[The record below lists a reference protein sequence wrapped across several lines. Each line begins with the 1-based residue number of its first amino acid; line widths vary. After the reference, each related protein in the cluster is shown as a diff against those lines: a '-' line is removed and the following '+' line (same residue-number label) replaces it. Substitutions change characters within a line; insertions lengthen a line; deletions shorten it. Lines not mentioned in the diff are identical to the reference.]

1 VARGGG
7 GWHQDKIRIRRGKA
21 VTPPRRT
28 MPLQT
33 RSIRMWSGVAP
44 PPEIIT
50 RPAINT
56 ARALELGSTT
66 GEAALGRFTGPPACA
81 GSLTLPRCAKAAE
94 AREITAAISLR
105 RAEGRCMGPPGQSC
119 CQAAPSPRK
128 AGAAV
133 HQCIYYPRPKQR
145 ALCEGKVLNGS

>member
-1 VARGGG
+1 
-7 GWHQDKIRIRRGKA
+7 
-21 VTPPRRT
+21 

-56 ARALELGSTT
+56 ARELELGSTT

-128 AGAAV
+128 AGATV
-133 HQCIYYPRPKQR
+133 HQCTTILDQNNGPYAKEKYLMGLGCF
-145 ALCEGKVLNGS
+145 ASKVFWIA